1 MKIILLRHGES
12 EWNSLNKF
20 TGWTDIDLTP
30 NGINEAIFSGS
41 QISSLNIEI
50 NSVNTSILLRAV
62 HTAKIVCQILNFDE
76 NKIVYNWE
84 LNERHYGALQGLNKS
99 ETASKYGENQVKIWR
114 RSYDIPPPKLSES
127 DNRHPKFNDK
137 FNQIEK
143 NLPSGESLK
152 DVVERLSP
160 FWIKFKSFLE
170 SNPGNHLIVA
180 HSNSLRAIIKILE
193 NLDDNEII
201 KVEIPTGIPLMYTF
215 DKNGEII
222 NKEYL
227 VDKKILREKT
237 EMVINQGKAK

>member
-1 MKIILLRHGES
+1 MKIRLFL
-12 EWNSLNKF
+12 
-20 TGWTDIDLTP
+20 
-30 NGINEAIFSGS
+30 
-41 QISSLNIEI
+41 
-50 NSVNTSILLRAV
+50 
-62 HTAKIVCQILNFDE
+62 
-76 NKIVYNWE
+76 YWE
-84 LNERHYGALQGLNKS
+84 LNERHYGFFRALNKS
-99 ETASKYGENQVKIWR
+99 ENGIKNTVKNQVKIWR

-160 FWIKFKSFLE
+160 FWIKFKSLLE

-201 KVEIPTGIPLMYTF
+201 KVEIPTGIPLMYTLI
-215 DKNGEII
+215 KM
-222 NKEYL
+222 
-227 VDKKILREKT
+227 EK
-237 EMVINQGKAK
+237 